1 MTNGRT
7 PSFPTHFKSAATA
20 MRDYVL
26 IYINGIRHELRNEAV
41 YQALTDFL
49 RYDLALTGTKVVCAE
64 GDCGSCTVL
73 SGRPESGAMRY
84 QGLDGCIQYL
94 WQLDGRHVVTVE
106 GLQNNGCLHP
116 VQEAMVE
123 SFGSQCGYCTPGFVM
138 GIVAMLEENAPLTRQ
153 GVKDGLTGNLCRC
166 TGYEQII
173 DAALALKGK
182 SVTPI
187 TERYHDPQ
195 MCAELEACAQN
206 SVEISYR
213 ESWGHESRNVRIGL
227 PTTLAEAV
235 AFKAQHEKTVVVSG
249 GTDIS
254 VQMNKGKTEPE
265 TLLSLVHLQELEG
278 VSENDGWLKIGAKAT
293 WTDME
298 RACGESLPE
307 FRKIIQVFASAQIKN
322 AGTLAGNVGNGS
334 PIADSMPFLF
344 VMDAEVELTGPSG
357 SRWVNINHFYHG
369 YKQLELRPDEL
380 ITALRLQLP
389 KSNETLKLYK
399 VSKRKDLD
407 ISTFTAG
414 IRMALEDATISQA
427 SVAYG
432 GVGPV
437 VLRLPETE
445 QFLSGKPLTLETV
458 RKAGKLARREITPIS
473 DVRASKDYRLQL
485 AENILLKFYH
495 EVRQEQGWLQPDI
508 LSA

>member
-1 MTNGRT
+1 MDAH
-7 PSFPTHFKSAATA
+7 PSSRSFLKSATTV
-20 MRDYVL
+20 MRDYLLFYV
-26 IYINGIRHELRNEAV
+26 NRTRHEIRGERA
-41 YQALTDFL
+41 YQSLTDLL
-49 RYDLALTGTKVVCAE
+49 RYDLDLPGTKVVCAE

-73 SGRPESGAMRY
+73 VGRPEDGAMRY
-84 QGLDGCIQYL
+84 QGIDGCIQYL

-106 GLQNNGCLHP
+106 GLKENGKLHP

-138 GIVAMLEENAPLTRQ
+138 ALAAMLEENAPLTRQ

-182 SVTPI
+182 AVTPI
-187 TERYHDPQ
+187 AERFHDAQ
-195 MCAELEACAQN
+195 MLAELDACAQD
-206 SVEISYR
+206 SVEIAYR
-213 ESWGHESRNVRIGL
+213 ESWGRDSRNVRIGI
-227 PTTLAEAV
+227 PTTVAQAV
-235 AFKAQHEKTVVVSG
+235 DFKAKHKKTAVVAG
-249 GTDIS
+249 GTDLS
-254 VQMNKGKTEPE
+254 VQMNKGKTEPD
-265 TLLSLVHLQELEG
+265 TLLSLVHLRELEG
-278 VSENDGWLKIGAKAT
+278 VSENDGWLRIGAKGT

-298 RACGESLPE
+298 RFCRKRLPE
-307 FRKIIQVFASAQIKN
+307 FHKIIQVFASPQIKN
-322 AGTLAGNVGNGS
+322 AGTLAGNIGNGS

-344 VMDAEVELTGPSG
+344 VMEAEAELTGPSG
-357 SRWVNINHFYHG
+357 SRWVNLNRFYHG

-380 ITALRLQLP
+380 ITALRLKLP

-414 IRMALEDATISQA
+414 IRMTLEGETIVRA

-445 QFLSGKPLTLETV
+445 RFLSGKPFTLDTI

-473 DVRASKDYRLQL
+473 DVRASEDYRLQL
-485 AENILLKFYH
+485 AENLLLKLYH
-495 EVRQEQGWLQPDI
+495 EVRQEKGWPPPET

>member
-1 MTNGRT
+1 
-7 PSFPTHFKSAATA
+7 
-20 MRDYVL
+20 
-26 IYINGIRHELRNEAV
+26 
-41 YQALTDFL
+41 
-49 RYDLALTGTKVVCAE
+49 
-64 GDCGSCTVL
+64 
-73 SGRPESGAMRY
+73 
-84 QGLDGCIQYL
+84 
-94 WQLDGRHVVTVE
+94 
-106 GLQNNGCLHP
+106 
-116 VQEAMVE
+116 
-123 SFGSQCGYCTPGFVM
+123 
-138 GIVAMLEENAPLTRQ
+138 MLEENAPLTRQ

-195 MCAELEACAQN
+195 MYAELEACAQN

-322 AGTLAGNVGNGS
+322 VGTLAGNVGNGS

-344 VMDAEVELTGPSG
+344 VMDAEVELTGSSG

-414 IRMALEDATISQA
+414 IRMALEGATISQA

-458 RKAGKLARREITPIS
+458 RKAGKLARREIIPIS

-495 EVRQEQGWLQPDI
+495 EVRQEQSWLQPDT